1 LIGGACQA
9 PKDSV
14 EATASASAA
23 AAKAATYLLK
33 GYAELEP
40 FIVEVNLEK
49 CTGCGDCVKECPYDS
64 IQLKN
69 INGEEKAFVIEA
81 ACRGCAAC
89 AAVCP
94 EEAINLRGYT
104 YDQLRAQIDAM
115 LM

>member
-1 LIGGACQA
+1 M
-9 PKDSV
+9 
-14 EATASASAA
+14 
-23 AAKAATYLLK
+23 LK